1 MNPAPLHG
9 PRNVFI
15 LLMVEYAALAVIV
28 PGAPA
33 AAALRI
39 AAFVTAAGVGVA
51 MARSS
56 RIEKGR
62 ARVRINGHGTSDQAS
77 AAKILLG
84 KVDAYEYVR
93 AAVTAAALFSLTFL
107 VVQMCAV
114 IRLGA
119 PVVPAVG
126 MLVCSLG
133 LLWVAHWLVDRQQ
146 DSLSDTLRD
155 IIGSEPVTLACG
167 ELDTGAGYKLV
178 ASNFSTLPKDTWGR

>member
-1 MNPAPLHG
+1 M
-9 PRNVFI
+9 FI
-15 LLMVEYAALAVIV
+15 LLMVEYAALAVLD
-28 PGAPA
+28 PGSPA

-39 AAFVTAAGVGVA
+39 AAYATAAGVGVA
-51 MARSS
+51 MVRSS

-62 ARVRINGHGTSDQAS
+62 ARVRINGRGTSDQAS

-84 KVDAYEYVR
+84 KADTYEYIR
-93 AAVTAAALFSLTFL
+93 AAVTAAALLSLTL
-107 VVQMCAV
+107 MVVQMCAV

-133 LLWVAHWLVDRQQ
+133 LLWVAHLLVDRQQ

-155 IIGSEPVTLACG
+155 ITGSEPVTLACG
-167 ELDTGAGYKLV
+167 ELDTGAGYKFV